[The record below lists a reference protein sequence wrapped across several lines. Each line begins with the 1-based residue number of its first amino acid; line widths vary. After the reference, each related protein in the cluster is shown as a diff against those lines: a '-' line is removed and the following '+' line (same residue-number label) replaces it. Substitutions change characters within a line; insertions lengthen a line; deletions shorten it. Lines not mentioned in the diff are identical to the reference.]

1 MYCPWSE
8 NEHDDQ
14 ICAFVF
20 LYAKNRFSHDAAH
33 QCLGIEEAENNDKD
47 TEVSKTEPVKMA
59 DPDQQVHEDKLEGL
73 NQDQVT
79 DDDQQ
84 HTEDKQADQEPQSE
98 EEMEVG
104 II

>member
-1 MYCPWSE
+1 M
-8 NEHDDQ
+8 
-14 ICAFVF
+14 
-20 LYAKNRFSHDAAH
+20 
-33 QCLGIEEAENNDKD
+33 
-47 TEVSKTEPVKMA
+47 SKTEPVKMA
-59 DPDQQVHEDKLEGL
+59 DPDQQLHEGL

-98 EEMEVG
+98 EDMEVG